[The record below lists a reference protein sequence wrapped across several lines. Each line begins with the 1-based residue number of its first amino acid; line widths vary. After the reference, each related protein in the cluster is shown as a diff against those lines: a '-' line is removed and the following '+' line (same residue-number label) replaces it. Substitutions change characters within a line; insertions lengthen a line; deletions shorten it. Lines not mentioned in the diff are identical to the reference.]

1 MRYVIV
7 SVIKGEA
14 GEFNNNIRK
23 DTNSKFE
30 LKN

>member
-23 DTNSKFE
+23 EVFEKF
-30 LKN
+30 KAKS